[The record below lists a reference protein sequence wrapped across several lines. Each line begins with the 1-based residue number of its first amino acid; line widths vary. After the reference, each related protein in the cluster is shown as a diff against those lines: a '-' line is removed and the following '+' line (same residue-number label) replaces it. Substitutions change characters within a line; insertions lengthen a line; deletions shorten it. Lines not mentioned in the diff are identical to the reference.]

1 MFDGECCVR
10 EIQADFSFAQTVN
23 LALQQN
29 SRPLVDELKLKNCSG
44 RDLKNLNCTFFTE
57 PELTTKKSIHI
68 EALADNEELVL
79 HHVDIELKYEILTV
93 LSSPLKGKLIL
104 EIKEEDKIALQEEH
118 DLTAYPA
125 DQCLGFQFVPE
136 LLASFVTPNM
146 EVVSILLNMV
156 SFELEKTTGS
166 SQIQGYQQDKGRV
179 YSICEAIYRAVHSLG
194 INYSNPPASFGQ
206 PGQKIRF
213 ADEIYKYRLGCCL
226 DITLLFASIMEQCGL
241 HPVLMLERAHA
252 YIGCHL
258 REHYFPD
265 VPIDDLQAIR
275 KLVDLD
281 EFVVIETTCVTTNTT
296 FAKAEKEASEKHLK
310 ADSEFQCAIDI
321 VRARHGKIQ
330 PLPLVRSID
339 GIEFKA
345 EVQRGKQLESEN
357 RRQLR
362 EEMDLNALNNRTQVG
377 RIDRWRKKLLDL
389 SLRNRLLNVRDI
401 KQMISIA
408 CPNIGLLEDKMATNQ
423 NLSLGSLD
431 TLLGE
436 KEKKDRTLLQ
446 KLQIENEF
454 KILLENELSQCRLWT
469 QLSEIELK
477 KRLTGLYRQSKTSVE
492 EGGVNSLFLGI
503 GLLEWTPLGSNSIS
517 CKAPILLVPVKLQRK
532 SMAEG
537 IRIIRLDEDTA
548 VNMTLLERLR
558 SEHSLY
564 IPGLEP
570 LPTDD
575 YGVDTKKVLQI
586 FKQTIKDMK
595 GWEVHES
602 VCLGLFPFSK
612 FIMLNDMTNRI
623 ETLKSHPLV
632 EHLIKGDG
640 IFDDGINVFPQEEVD
655 KNLDLGNLFCPLNA
669 DFSQLAAIKY
679 SEMGKNFVL
688 HGPPGTGKS
697 QTISNIIAH
706 NLALGRRVLFVS
718 EKKAALDV
726 VYNRLSLIG
735 LKPFCLEL
743 HSNKSGKAEV
753 MKQFSE
759 ALEIPE
765 TSEPDNWSK
774 TVAELIQ
781 LRSEL
786 NEHIK
791 YLHHE
796 YPNGLSIYQ
805 CFSHQLNNPNPASNA
820 LIKIDCLNHSL
831 EDYNASC
838 KLVENI
844 ASTFSAITPQAHGA
858 FCVLKPLEWN
868 PQLEEKLL
876 SETTI
881 LKDIIKNF
889 VQSFRKHAINFGLD
903 PENLLQIHVYH
914 TVLLA
919 KAKKNSIDIPADL
932 MTTEISENIKFIN
945 DYCCNALKVLE
956 MEEKLEDYNLE
967 TLSKLDCNAIEQC
980 IRSNQKKFFLL
991 RFFSNRN
998 LLAELAQLK
1007 KIGTVKLTINELA
1020 SIIPEFRIYNK
1031 MQSIHANN
1039 AQRAEHLLGAYWKN
1053 EKMNWSEL
1061 KQFLKKLEELYEIIR
1076 ECTNT
1081 GGYLF
1086 KDILNRFQKI
1096 SSELNFGINK
1106 KINTISEID
1115 SLLVE
1120 WNNFQNKLHSFTV
1133 YVPEIADQHQ
1143 INLIS
1148 NQLENI
1154 LVNREELRA
1163 SLIYLKCREQ
1173 AFSLGYEKIV
1183 ETLENGTVA
1192 PKEIGSYFKSAY
1204 IDIMLKQALEKSP
1217 AIGHFFGTTHDQRVN
1232 RFRTLDS
1239 EYLKL
1244 SKEIVF
1250 NKLAEKLPSR
1260 RSGPCPMGTEL
1271 GLLKRECEKRAS
1283 RKPVRQLLAE
1293 IPNLALTLKPCF
1305 LMSPL
1310 SVAQYL
1316 PPEIKTFDMIIFDEA
1331 SQIPVWD
1338 AVGAIARGKQLIV
1351 VGDPK
1356 QLPPTS
1362 FFERA
1367 DSIEDEVREEE
1378 EVTEPITDD
1387 MESILDE
1394 LRAAGIYCV
1403 YLNWHYRSRHESLI
1417 SFSNR
1422 HYYENRLSTFPAA
1435 NNEEMLGV
1443 RFRFV
1448 SNGVFDRSASR
1459 TNENEANALVNYL
1472 FERLKKPQLRDKS
1485 IGIVTFNQ
1493 NQKNLIE
1500 DMIEQRRSQYPQF
1513 ENFFNEQNEE
1523 SFFVKNLENVQGDE
1537 RDVILFSITYGPD
1550 NCSKLSMN
1558 FGPLNQQGGERRLN
1572 VAITRAKELVVVFSS
1587 IHSNQIDQKRTSA
1600 TGAAHLK
1607 YFLDYAEKG
1616 TRLHYDSPLKTDN
1629 KDGLINSVGA
1639 FLKDNGFNF
1648 KSYLGCSDYR
1658 IALALIHPD
1667 KPETYLLG
1675 IECDGPT
1682 YKREHT
1688 ARDRDHLRHDVLQS
1702 LGWQMYRVWSTD
1714 WFLAPKHAQS
1724 KLLHAIEEAKIM
1736 QGKKQSNPPPEHE
1749 PLNTSQQSK
1758 PNIPPKREHLRYQI
1772 WNNPVGVSQESFYE
1786 YGSRQIIR
1794 NQMNEIIET
1803 ESPVYESLL
1812 KKRVANAWGF
1822 KHIGRQISDILDSCL
1837 ADNFIFTK
1845 HGDEKVYWKKD
1856 AKQDQYFDFR
1866 VPVEG
1871 DEQRSINQ
1879 IPPEELANAMSE
1891 ILSGFHSCEK
1901 DVLYRE
1907 TLKLFGLTSLTEKAR
1922 KYLDCGMLLFEKMET
1937 SYPLFKKQID

>member
-1 MFDGECCVR
+1 MYVGECGASR
-10 EIQADFSFAQTVN
+10 IQADFLFAQLVN

-57 PELTTKKSIHI
+57 PELTTEKRIHI
-68 EALADNEELVL
+68 EALADEEELVIPNIA
-79 HHVDIELKYEILTV
+79 IELKYEILTL
-93 LSSPLKGKLIL
+93 LSSPLNGKLIF
-104 EIKEEDKIALQEEH
+104 EIKEEDKIVLHEEH
-118 DLTAYPA
+118 NLTAYPA
-125 DQCLGFQFVPE
+125 NQCLGFQFVPE

-146 EVVSILLNMV
+146 EVVSVILNMV
-156 SFELEKTTGS
+156 SFELEKATGS
-166 SQIQGYQQDKGRV
+166 PEIQGYQQDKERV

-226 DITLLFASIMEQCGL
+226 DLTILFASIMEQCGL
-241 HPVLMLERAHA
+241 HPVIMLEMAHA

-258 REHYFPD
+258 REYYFPD
-265 VPIDDLQAIR
+265 VPIDDLQKIR

-296 FAKAEKEASEKHLK
+296 FAKAEIEAREKHLK
-310 ADSEFQCAIDI
+310 AGSEFQCAIDI
-321 VRARHGKIQ
+321 VRARFGKIR

-339 GIEFKA
+339 GIEFKP
-345 EVQRGKQLESEN
+345 EVQNGKQLESEN

-362 EEMDLNALNNRTQVG
+362 EEVDLYALNNRTRVG

-401 KQMISIA
+401 KQIIGIA
-408 CPNIGLLEDKMATNQ
+408 CPNIGLLEDKMATYQ

-436 KEKKDRTLLQ
+436 KEKQDRTLLQ
-446 KLQIENEF
+446 TVRIEDEL
-454 KILLENELSQCRLWT
+454 KTLLEKELLQCRLWT
-469 QLSEIELK
+469 QLSESELE
-477 KRLTGLYRQSKTSVE
+477 KRLKGLYRQSKTNVE

-503 GLLEWTPLGSNSIS
+503 GLLEWTPLGSNPIP

-548 VNMTLLERLR
+548 INMTLLERLR
-558 SEHSLY
+558 SEHSLN
-564 IPGLEP
+564 IPGLDP

-586 FKQTIKDMK
+586 IKQTIIDMK

-623 ETLKSHPLV
+623 DTLKSHPLV
-632 EHLIKGDG
+632 EHLINGEG
-640 IFDDGINVFPQEEVD
+640 AFDDGVYVFPQEEVD
-655 KNLDLGNLFCPLNA
+655 KNLDLSNLFSPLNA

-706 NLALGRRVLFVS
+706 NLALGRKVLFVS

-726 VYNRLSLIG
+726 VYNRLSSIG

-765 TSEPDNWSK
+765 TSVPDNWSK

-781 LRSEL
+781 LRNEL

-791 YLHHE
+791 YLHYE

-805 CFSHQLNNPNPASNA
+805 CFSYQLNNPNPASDA
-820 LIKIDCLNHSL
+820 LINIDCLTHSH
-831 EDYNASC
+831 EAYNASC
-838 KLVENI
+838 KLFENI
-844 ASTFSAITPQAHGA
+844 ASTFSAITAQAHGA
-858 FCVLKPLEWN
+858 FCSLKPLEWS

-881 LKDIIKNF
+881 LKDSIKNV
-889 VQSFRKHAINFGLD
+889 VQSFRKVAVNFGLD
-903 PENLLQIHVYH
+903 LENLSQVHVYRA
-914 TVLLA
+914 VLLS
-919 KAKKNSIDIPADL
+919 KAIKNIIDIPAVL
-932 MTTEISENIKFIN
+932 ITKEVSESIKFLN
-945 DYCCNALKVLE
+945 DYCCNALKVLN

-967 TLSKLDCNAIEQC
+967 TLSKFDYDKIEQC
-980 IRSNQKKFFLL
+980 IGSNQKKFFLL
-991 RFFSNRN
+991 RFFSNRS

-1007 KIGTVKLTINELA
+1007 KIGTVKLTINELS
-1020 SIIPEFRIYNK
+1020 SIIPELRIYSK
-1031 MQSIHANN
+1031 LHSIHVKNT
-1039 AQRAEHLLGAYWKN
+1039 QQAELLLGQCWKN
-1053 EKMNWSEL
+1053 EKQNWNEL

-1076 ECTNT
+1076 DCTN
-1081 GGYLF
+1081 F
-1086 KDILNRFQKI
+1086 SECIFENILNRFQNI
-1096 SSELNFGINK
+1096 SSESNSDIK
-1106 KINTISEID
+1106 KTNIISETEN
-1115 SLLVE
+1115 LLNE
-1120 WNNFQNKLHSFTV
+1120 WNIFQNRLHSFTL
-1133 YVPEIADQHQ
+1133 YISEIEDQAN
-1143 INLIS
+1143 ITLIS

-1154 LVNREELRA
+1154 LCNREELRA
-1163 SLIYLKCREQ
+1163 ALIYLKCRDQ

-1192 PKEIGSYFKSAY
+1192 PKEISSFFKSAY
-1204 IDIMLKQALEKSP
+1204 IATMLKQALEKSP
-1217 AIGHFFGTTHDQRVN
+1217 AIGHFLGTTHDQRVN
-1232 RFRTLDS
+1232 RFRALDC
-1239 EYLKL
+1239 EYLTL

-1250 NKLAEKLPSR
+1250 SKLAEKLPLR

-1271 GLLKRECEKRAS
+1271 GLLKRECEKRTR
-1283 RKPVRQLLAE
+1283 RKPVRLLLAE

-1316 PPEIKTFDMIIFDEA
+1316 PSEIKTFDMIIFDEA

-1367 DSIEDEVREEE
+1367 DSPEDEVREEE
-1378 EVTEPITDD
+1378 EVSKPINDD

-1394 LRAAGIYCV
+1394 LKVAGIFCV

-1417 SFSNR
+1417 SFSNH
-1422 HYYENRLSTFPAA
+1422 HYYKNRLSTFPAA
-1435 NNEEMLGV
+1435 KDEEMLGV

-1459 TNENEANALVNYL
+1459 TNENEASVLVNYL
-1472 FERLKKPQLRDKS
+1472 FERLKNPKLRDKS
-1485 IGIVTFNQ
+1485 VGIVTFNQ
-1493 NQKNLIE
+1493 SQKNLIE
-1500 DMIEQRRSQYPQF
+1500 DIIEKKRSQNPQL

-1537 RDVILFSITYGPD
+1537 RDVILFSVTYGPD
-1550 NCSKLSMN
+1550 NRGKLSMN

-1572 VAITRAKELVVVFSS
+1572 VAITRAKEQVVVFSS
-1587 IHSNQIDQKRTSA
+1587 IHSDQIDLNRTSA
-1600 TGAAHLK
+1600 IGAAHLK

-1616 TRLHYDSPLKTDN
+1616 TRLHYDSPLQTDN
-1629 KDGLINSVGA
+1629 KDGLINSVGT
-1639 FLKDNGFNF
+1639 FLKDNGFHF
-1648 KSYLGCSDYR
+1648 KTYLGCSDYR

-1675 IECDGPT
+1675 IEFDGPT

-1714 WFLAPKHAQS
+1714 WILARKHAQAQ
-1724 KLLHAIEEAKIM
+1724 LLHAIEEAKEM
-1736 QGKKQSNPPPEHE
+1736 QEKNQSIPPLEHE
-1749 PLNTSQQSK
+1749 PLNTSEETK
-1758 PNIPPKREHLRYQI
+1758 PNIPPKREHLRYRI
-1772 WNNPVGVSQESFYE
+1772 WNNPVGGPQELFYE

-1803 ESPVYESLL
+1803 ESPIYKSLMQ
-1812 KKRVANAWGF
+1812 KRVADAWGF
-1822 KHIGRQISDILDSCL
+1822 KRIGGQISDILDSCL
-1837 ADNFIFTK
+1837 ADDFIFTK
-1845 HGDEKVYWKKD
+1845 HGEEKVYWKKN
-1856 AKQDQYFDFR
+1856 AKPDQFFDFR
-1866 VPVEG
+1866 VPAEG
-1871 DEQRSINQ
+1871 DEKRSISQ
-1879 IPPEELANAMSE
+1879 IPPEELASAMRE
-1891 ILSGFHSCEK
+1891 ILSDFHSCEK

-1907 TLKLFGLTSLTEKAR
+1907 TLKLFGLSFLTEKAR
-1922 KYLDCGMLLFEKMET
+1922 KYLDCGMHLFEKMET
-1937 SYPLFKKQID
+1937 PYLPFKQQTD